1 MSKSV
6 SRGRVQLDNFDEGA
20 THQSFKDECDI
31 NNIIKKYKRTGVLT
45 HVTSAVG
52 QYGDYSSVPDFHEAM
67 NIVARAQQEF
77 ELLPAALRKRFAN
90 DPAQFLDF
98 VGNEANLPEMR
109 SLGLLN
115 PEVPAPNVAPLEA
128 PEPLNT

>member
-90 DPAQFLDF
+90 DPAQFF
-98 VGNEANLPEMR
+98 GFR
-109 SLGLLN
+109 W
-115 PEVPAPNVAPLEA
+115 
-128 PEPLNT
+128 